1 VTTPVLELMADL
13 ALEGYYWME
22 VAGVEGRREVLNGI
36 TSSFF
41 DSYQKKWT
49 DVKGPSEWRGNVDE
63 AIRIGQQARENSWRP
78 FYGEALTSADVFLG
92 ELSYSLGGGRKTA
105 LLNPDG
111 LRLGDDGGF
120 GDGRGAARQRAGD
133 GGRVR
138 SQADSSGE
146 GRPVPPDYMEAVQ
159 MPVQTT
165 YPGVYIEEL
174 PSGVHTIVGVSTSVT
189 AFVGAAAQ
197 GAANTPVRIF
207 SVADFVR
214 TFGQSIDQDHPL
226 GYAVAHFF
234 TNGGSEAVI
243 VRVLGAGSA
252 AAAVTLQSA
261 EATPKNVLVLTAS
274 GAGAWA
280 NRLAGRGLDVTVDRA
295 GSANPDDLFNV
306 VLTSWTI
313 DPRTNASVVAAR
325 EEYLNLSMSPS
336 HPRYVLTVVG
346 ASALSIP
353 SLATPLPTTTAK
365 GSSVGGAA
373 VASPLTITAAN
384 MTMHG
389 NGASG
394 AAITATGTGG
404 NGNTTNGNGDG
415 GAVTIT
421 VGNCDAVPPTGDF
434 VTEPGAKI
442 QSNSTKGAAGAIVV
456 ASKIDTEGALLGNLI
471 AAMLEARGLAVERR
485 IQLGPTNIVRAAI
498 LAGQIDIYP
507 EYTGTGL
514 LAILGERPSSDPRQ
528 VYRQV
533 AREFRARFGTRWLP
547 PLGFQNTYAI
557 AVRRETAVRFRLRTL
572 SDLARVSGT
581 MRADRDRTAM
591 FPSNVSTVR
600 HSKAIPAA
608 SRAARVRRKY
618 PASPKYCI
626 TAHAAAIG
634 PPLLVPRTPELAYKP
649 PNQFSVVKV

>member
-1 VTTPVLELMADL
+1 
-13 ALEGYYWME
+13 
-22 VAGVEGRREVLNGI
+22 
-36 TSSFF
+36 
-41 DSYQKKWT
+41 
-49 DVKGPSEWRGNVDE
+49 
-63 AIRIGQQARENSWRP
+63 
-78 FYGEALTSADVFLG
+78 
-92 ELSYSLGGGRKTA
+92 
-105 LLNPDG
+105 
-111 LRLGDDGGF
+111 
-120 GDGRGAARQRAGD
+120 
-133 GGRVR
+133 
-138 SQADSSGE
+138 
-146 GRPVPPDYMEAVQ
+146 

-295 GSANPDDLFNV
+295 GSANPADLFNV

-346 ASALSIP
+346 ASALAIP

-384 MTMHG
+384 NHLSVSVDWGPPVDVVLFPTDVA
-389 NGASG
+389 NGGSVSKTTADIATELKNNALPNAGLDATASQ
-394 AAITATGTGG
+394 
-404 NGNTTNGNGDG
+404 
-415 GAVTIT
+415 
-421 VGNCDAVPPTGDF
+421 TGD
-434 VTEPGAKI
+434 VLTI
-442 QSNSTKGAAGAIVV
+442 QSNIGRDGLGGLRHAGLLERRVEGPPARPRLRRHGGLRLRRQAAGCHGARPAPFAGGSDGSPVTPADFV
-456 ASKIDTEGALLGNLI
+456 PASGT
-471 AAMLEARGLAVERR
+471 RR
-485 IQLGPTNIVRAAI
+485 DL
-498 LAGQIDIYP
+498 
-507 EYTGTGL
+507 
-514 LAILGERPSSDPRQ
+514 
-528 VYRQV
+528 
-533 AREFRARFGTRWLP
+533 RAR
-547 PLGFQNTYAI
+547 
-557 AVRRETAVRFRLRTL
+557 
-572 SDLARVSGT
+572 
-581 MRADRDRTAM
+581 
-591 FPSNVSTVR
+591 
-600 HSKAIPAA
+600 
-608 SRAARVRRKY
+608 RAARSR
-618 PASPKYCI
+618 ASTSSACP
-626 TAHAAAIG
+626 G
-634 PPLLVPRTPELAYKP
+634 
-649 PNQFSVVKV
+649 